1 MAKLYELVADLQAFI
16 EENEG
21 LEDEQIYKDTL
32 EGLQGEIDDKIEQ
45 WNRAIKNQEAERD
58 ALKGEYQ
65 RLYERYKTQD
75 AQVSHMKETLL
86 MYLKALGRKEGGKV
100 LMAKIVRNGGAQ
112 PLEIL
117 CQPEEL
123 PKAFRKVKIEADNT
137 AIRDALAAG
146 KKLKFAR
153 LLERGEHIKVG

>member
-1 MAKLYELVADLQAFI
+1 MAKLYELVADLQAFV

-58 ALKGEYQ
+58 ALKSEYQ
-65 RLYERYKTQD
+65 RLYDRYKAQD
-75 AQVSHMKETLL
+75 AQVSHMKDTLL
-86 MYLKALGRKEGGKV
+86 MYLRAMGRKEGGKV
-100 LMAKIVRNGGAQ
+100 LMAKIVKNGGAQ
-112 PLEIL
+112 PLELL

-137 AIRDALAAG
+137 AIRDALASG

>member
-32 EGLQGEIDDKIEQ
+32 EGLQGEIDDKVEQ

-58 ALKGEYQ
+58 ALKSEYQ
-65 RLYERYKTQD
+65 RLYERYKSQD
-75 AQVSHMKETLL
+75 AQVSRMKETLL
-86 MYLKALGRKEGGKV
+86 MYLQTMGRKEGGKV
-100 LMAKIVRNGGAQ
+100 LMAKIVKNGGAQ

-123 PKAFRKVKIEADNT
+123 PKAFRKVKIEADNA
-137 AIRDALAAG
+137 AIRDALASG

>member
-1 MAKLYELVADLQAFI
+1 MAKLYELVADLQAFV

-45 WNRAIKNQEAERD
+45 WNRCIKNLEAERD
-58 ALKGEYQ
+58 ALKSEYQ
-65 RLYERYKTQD
+65 RLYERYKAQD
-75 AQVSHMKETLL
+75 AQVRHMKETLL
-86 MYLKALGRKEGGKV
+86 MYLKAMGRKEGGKV
-100 LMAKIVRNGGAQ
+100 LMAKIVKNGGAQ

>member
-1 MAKLYELVADLQAFI
+1 MAKLYELVADLQSFI
-16 EENEG
+16 EQNEG

-58 ALKGEYQ
+58 ALKSEYQ
-65 RLYERYKTQD
+65 RLYDRDKAQD
-75 AQVSHMKETLL
+75 AQVSRMKDTLL
-86 MYLKALGRKEGGKV
+86 MYLRAMGRKEGGKV
-100 LMAKIVRNGGAQ
+100 LMAKIVKNGGAQ
-112 PLEIL
+112 PLELL

-123 PKAFRKVKIEADNT
+123 PKAFRKIKIEADNT
-137 AIRDALAAG
+137 AIRDALASG

>member
-75 AQVSHMKETLL
+75 AQVSRMKDTLL
-86 MYLKALGRKEGGKV
+86 MYLKAMGRKEGGKV
-100 LMAKIVRNGGAQ
+100 LMAKIVKNGGAQ

-123 PKAFRKVKIEADNT
+123 PKAFRKVKIEADNA
-137 AIRDALAAG
+137 AIRDALASG

>member
-75 AQVSHMKETLL
+75 AQVSRMKDTLL
-86 MYLKALGRKEGGKV
+86 MYLKAMGRKEGGKV
-100 LMAKIVRNGGAQ
+100 LMAKIVKNGGAQ

>member
-1 MAKLYELVADLQAFI
+1 MAKLYELVADLQAFV

-75 AQVSHMKETLL
+75 AQVSRMKDTLL
-86 MYLKALGRKEGGKV
+86 MYLKAMGRKEGGKV
-100 LMAKIVRNGGAQ
+100 LMAKIVKNGGAQ

>member
-1 MAKLYELVADLQAFI
+1 MAKLYELVADLQSFI

-58 ALKGEYQ
+58 ALKSEYQ
-65 RLYERYKTQD
+65 RLYERYKAQD
-75 AQVSHMKETLL
+75 AQVSRMKDTLL
-86 MYLKALGRKEGGKV
+86 MYLKAMGKKEGGKV
-100 LMAKIVRNGGAQ
+100 LIAKIVKNGGAV
-112 PLEIL
+112 PVEIL

-123 PKAFRKVKIEADNT
+123 PKQFRKITVEADKT
-137 AIRDALAAG
+137 AIRDALVSG
-146 KKLKFAR
+146 KKLKFAK

>member
-58 ALKGEYQ
+58 ALKSEYQ
-65 RLYERYKTQD
+65 RLYERYKAQD
-75 AQVSHMKETLL
+75 AQVNHMKETLL

-100 LMAKIVRNGGAQ
+100 LMAKIMKNGGAQ
-112 PLEIL
+112 PLELL

-123 PKAFRKVKIEADNT
+123 PKAFRKVKIEADNA
-137 AIRDALAAG
+137 AIREALTSG